1 MMEGADGVT
10 GEHDEAESSR
20 PEPEGEREPEDQST
34 DSPRAVGTER
44 SAWMTSATTW
54 RSGTGVRALT

>member
-10 GEHDEAESSR
+10 GEHDEAGSSR

-34 DSPRAVGTER
+34 DSPE
-44 SAWMTSATTW
+44 
-54 RSGTGVRALT
+54 SGRHRTIRLDDIRDDVAKRDRVRALT